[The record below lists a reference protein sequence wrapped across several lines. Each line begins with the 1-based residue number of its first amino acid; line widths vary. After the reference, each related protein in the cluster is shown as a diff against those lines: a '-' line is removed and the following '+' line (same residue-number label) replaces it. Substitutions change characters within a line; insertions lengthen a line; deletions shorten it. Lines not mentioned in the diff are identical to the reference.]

1 VAFVD
6 VLLTRLA
13 VRRGSCPDGVQ
24 TLDQAAAELHRCG
37 SDVFAAF
44 ARALVAEAHAFTG
57 DPARALEVAA
67 RELETGGRHR
77 PLLQR
82 VSGIALARLGRV
94 DEAGEQLRLSLAG
107 ARDAGAD
114 YETATTIDVLDSLG
128 VAGQDMRRDRDEI
141 IERLQIQ
148 RLPVVALAP

>member
-1 VAFVD
+1 
-6 VLLTRLA
+6 
-13 VRRGSCPDGVQ
+13 
-24 TLDQAAAELHRCG
+24 
-37 SDVFAAF
+37 
-44 ARALVAEAHAFTG
+44 
-57 DPARALEVAA
+57 
-67 RELETGGRHR
+67 
-77 PLLQR
+77 LLQR

-114 YETATTIDVLDSLG
+114 YETAATIDVLDSLG